1 MQEVPPTF
9 TSLTGPAMTSAL
21 QKVSISLYDPDER
34 WRASLHGGH
43 SGEFCDHASGTLRE
57 LLDAAQAAGYRT
69 FGVTEHAP
77 RTEERFLYDEE
88 RAMGWA
94 TTELAGLFDAYAL
107 TLQVQ
112 AATRRPGLTVLRG
125 MECEVVP
132 ADRYAAQ
139 MWELRERHGFEYW
152 VGSVH
157 HVNEIQIDGP
167 VPAFEQ
173 GVRESGGLD
182 ALAVDYYRT
191 VTRMVQ
197 ALRPEVV
204 GHLDLVCKHAPA
216 FDFSAS
222 AEVRAA
228 ASDTLDVIAAHGS
241 ILDINTAGF
250 RKGLGRPYVAPWL
263 LELATERGIGFC
275 FGDDSHRVSDVAA
288 GLNEA
293 RAYLLANGVEQVTI
307 LARQ

>member
-1 MQEVPPTF
+1 MQGTLPNFPRETWS
-9 TSLTGPAMTSAL
+9 TMTSAL
-21 QKVSISLYDPDER
+21 LRVPISLHDPDER

-43 SGEFCDHASGTLRE
+43 SGEFCDHAGGTLRE
-57 LLDAAQAAGYRT
+57 LLDAAQACGYRT

-88 RAMGWA
+88 RAMGWG
-94 TTELAGLFDAYAL
+94 TSELRNLFDAYAL
-107 TLQVQ
+107 TLRVQ
-112 AATRRPGLTVLRG
+112 AATRREGLTVLRG

-167 VPAFEQ
+167 ITAFEQ
-173 GVRESGGLD
+173 GVRESGSLD

-191 VTRMVQ
+191 VARMVE

-204 GHLDLVCKHAPA
+204 GHLDLVCKHAPRH
-216 FDFSAS
+216 DFSAS

-228 ASDTLDVIAAHGS
+228 ATDTLDVIAAHGS

-263 LELATERGIGFC
+263 LQLAQQRGIGVC

-288 GLNEA
+288 GLDEA
-293 RAYLLANGVEQVTI
+293 RAYLLANGIGQVMV
-307 LARQ
+307 LARG